1 MTLLLRNVNCLE
13 GNLRLTKIG
22 EPGILKLN
30 YKDVTTACDEA
41 LTGCKDA
48 QPAADGSAHRVLC
61 QAKGSFDS
69 AELEE
74 PFAWQMGRTALKLM
88 YGVVV

>member
-1 MTLLLRNVNCLE
+1 MSTSKPAGQ
-13 GNLRLTKIG
+13 GNFRLTKIG
-22 EPGILKLN
+22 EPGILKAT

-48 QPAADGSAHRVLC
+48 QPAADGSAHRMFCRV
-61 QAKGSFDS
+61 KGSFDS

-74 PFAWQMGRTALKLM
+74 PFCQMGRTAPKLM
-88 YGVVV
+88 YGAVV